1 MTRLHGVK
9 RLLFAG
15 MITAASLAGAAPLT
29 FNSALPVSEGEYL
42 FRQQFIVNQSGHDPG
57 PMARDRKATSSVTVL
72 GYGINHRLAVFGALP
87 YRDIDL
93 ELTKT
98 GRRITRSASGFGD
111 LTLFGRYTVVQR
123 DRPGSSFR
131 IAPFAGVKTPTGDDG
146 QSDALGR
153 LPAAAQAGS
162 GSWDPL
168 FGVVATYQTLDYE
181 VDGQIA
187 YQARTRAN
195 GFESGD
201 VARMDASLQYRLWPR
216 RLGSGVPGFLYG
228 VLETNLN
235 HQQKD
240 RIAGISDPDSGGTR
254 LFLTPGLLY
263 VTRRWVLEGAV
274 QLPVLQD
281 LNGAAL
287 ENDYIARIGLR
298 FNF

>member
-1 MTRLHGVK
+1 MKPWRS
-9 RLLFAG
+9 LLL
-15 MITAASLAGAAPLT
+15 TATLTTALPVGSAPLT
-29 FNSALPVSEGEYL
+29 FNTALPVAEGEYL
-42 FRQQFIVNQSGHDPG
+42 LRQQFIVNQSGHDPG
-57 PMARDRKATSSVTVL
+57 MLARDRNAATSLTVL

-87 YRDIDL
+87 YQDIDL
-93 ELTKT
+93 ELTKA

-131 IAPFAGVKTPTGDDG
+131 IAPFAGVKTPTGDDR

-153 LPAAAQAGS
+153 LPAAAQVGS

-168 FGVVATYQTLDYE
+168 IGMVATYQTLDYE

-187 YQARTRAN
+187 YQARTRAHD
-195 GFESGD
+195 FESGD
-201 VARMDASLQYRLWPR
+201 IARMDASLQYRLWPR
-216 RLGSGVPGFLYG
+216 QLDSGVPGFLYG
-228 VLETNLN
+228 ILETNLI

-240 RIAGISDPDSGGTR
+240 RLAGIRDPNSGGTR
-254 LFLTPGLLY
+254 LFLTPGLQY

-274 QLPVLQD
+274 QLPVLQE
-281 LNGAAL
+281 LNGTAL

-298 FNF
+298 INF